1 LSADNL
7 ILRGSSVKG
16 TDFAQGI
23 IVYAGKD
30 TKIMM
35 NAMQSKYKFSRL
47 EKASNFSILII
58 LLIQTALC
66 ALIALFGVT
75 FMFEYTLYPP
85 GQKDHTVLAWYMEA
99 HPDDSAKNV

>member
-1 LSADNL
+1 MEMVGFEDVLQIGLSADNL

-16 TDFAQGI
+16 TDSAQGI

-47 EKASNFSILII
+47 EKASNCSIVLI
-58 LLIQTALC
+58 LLIQTLLC
-66 ALIALFGVT
+66 VIIALFGVG
-75 FMFEYTLYPP
+75 FMTDYALY
-85 GQKDHTVLAWYMEA
+85 
-99 HPDDSAKNV
+99 